1 MNTSPCKPGI
11 WLTSSLPRRSQAYGS
26 RDGYIFIVMVHT
38 AARASTSSALHLTS
52 WLCQHPALA
61 ARRLHRGQSLASV
74 ATQRAGRDEELR
86 CGRTHRVES
95 PS

>member
-61 ARRLHRGQSLASV
+61 ARRDFIVDNLSHL
-74 ATQRAGRDEELR
+74 
-86 CGRTHRVES
+86 
-95 PS
+95 